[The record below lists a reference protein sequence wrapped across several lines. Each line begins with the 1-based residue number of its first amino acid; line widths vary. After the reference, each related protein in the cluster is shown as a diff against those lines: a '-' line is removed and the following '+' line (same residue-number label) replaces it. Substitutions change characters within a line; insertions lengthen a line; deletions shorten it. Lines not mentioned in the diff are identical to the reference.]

1 MVSVSRQSI
10 RRRAA
15 LIVQFSRLATA
26 LGLVA
31 LSALGI
37 WYGNRAPSV
46 VPSTID
52 HLFSAER
59 AMVHVRQIAQRPHP
73 PGTPDHALVREYI
86 IAQLRSMGLDP
97 QVQTTTG
104 VGTRYAVAG
113 RVHNVLAR
121 LPGTTPG
128 GPAVLLM
135 AHYDGVWAG
144 PSTADDAAATAA
156 LLDVVRMLNRQPRAH
171 DVIFLFADGEESGL
185 LGAAAFA
192 REHPWAKDVAVTL
205 NFEARG
211 VNGVSRMFET
221 GPGNLDVV
229 RELRNVSGV
238 RATSLSVT
246 VYRMLPNDTD
256 LSETAILGKPAMN
269 FAFIG
274 GVQRYHTAE
283 DDVAHLSMR
292 SLQHHGSQAYALA
305 RAFADGPLPRPE
317 TGDAAFFDFPLVG
330 LIVYPI
336 GWSLPI
342 AVLGLIVVI
351 AGVVLLRRRDERW
364 ARGLAIG
371 AGGFIGAIVAALVV
385 NLCLSYL
392 VSRIHAAAPIGG
404 ASEWSPTYAAAF
416 AAICAAIVLALWA
429 FLRRFASATA
439 LHLGGLSVLALITV
453 LLGVKV
459 PGVSFLFAWPLL
471 FAAGATA
478 VWLTTSA
485 SVGRIGT
492 WVAAAV
498 ALIMLAPTIHA
509 MVVVALGLDQTGAA
523 LLSVLA
529 VIALWLVALL
539 LEDLSPTPSWRPS
552 IVAGSIAGLLL
563 IVGLATVRTD
573 ARRPAG
579 STFAYVIDSDSL
591 RAWLAGGGT
600 TPAVRDWIRREF
612 AEPGADPSRS
622 PVMAA
627 APPSWLTRGFEPR
640 RIKPAP
646 MGAFVAPTVTL
657 LSDSVTAAGRVV
669 RLRVVPDTGTL
680 AMSISV
686 DSGAIVNAAVDDR
699 SIDRARYRSRSA
711 RFSLEY
717 IAPDTSGFTLRL
729 TLAPS
734 SRPVL
739 NVLARRPGIP
749 QLGGLTIPA
758 RPAGVLP
765 IQNGDQTIVYKR
777 VQL

>member
-1 MVSVSRQSI
+1 LS
-10 RRRAA
+10 
-15 LIVQFSRLATA
+15 VQFSRLATA

-37 WYGNRAPSV
+37 WYGNHTPSV

-59 AMVHVRQIAQRPHP
+59 AMMHVREIAQRPHP
-73 PGTPDHALVREYI
+73 PGTTDHARVRDYI

-121 LPGTTPG
+121 MPGTSPG

-144 PSTADDAAATAA
+144 PSTADDAAATGA
-156 LLDVVRMLNRQPRAH
+156 LLDVVRLLNRQPRVH
-171 DVIFLFADGEESGL
+171 DVIFLLADGEESGL

-211 VNGVSRMFET
+211 VKGVSRMFET
-221 GPGNLDVV
+221 GPGNLDVA
-229 RELRNVSGV
+229 RELGKVSGV

-283 DDVAHLSMR
+283 DDVAHLDRR
-292 SLQHHGSQAYALA
+292 SLQHHGNQAYALA
-305 RAFADGPLPRPE
+305 RAFADGPLPRP
-317 TGDAAFFDFPLVG
+317 TTSDAAFFDFPLVG

-342 AVLGLIVVI
+342 ALLGLIMVG
-351 AGVVLLRRRDERW
+351 AGVVLLRQRDERW
-364 ARGLAIG
+364 ARGLAVG
-371 AGGFIGAIVAALVV
+371 AGAFAASIVVALVL
-385 NLCLSYL
+385 NLCLSFAI
-392 VSRIHAAAPIGG
+392 SRIHGTIGG
-404 ASEWSPTYAAAF
+404 APEWSPIYGAAF
-416 AAICAAIVLALWA
+416 GFSCVAIVLFALLVA
-429 FLRRFASATA
+429 RRFASSTA
-439 LHLGGLSVLALITV
+439 LHFGALTVLALLTV
-453 LLGVKV
+453 GVAMRV
-459 PGVSFLFAWPLL
+459 PGVSFLFAWPLI
-471 FAAGATA
+471 FAGAAGLLSERGAPLVA
-478 VWLTTSA
+478 RVA
-485 SVGRIGT
+485 A

-498 ALIMLAPTIHA
+498 TLIMLAPTIHA
-509 MVVVALGLDQTGAA
+509 MVIVALGLDQVGTA
-523 LLSVLA
+523 LLSLLA
-529 VIALWLVALL
+529 VIALWLIAPLL
-539 LEDLSPTPSWRPS
+539 HRLASRWWGYPLFAAQLAV
-552 IVAGSIAGLLL
+552 ILLG
-563 IVGLATVRTD
+563 VGLGYVRTKP
-573 ARRPAG
+573 RMPAG
-579 STFAYVIDSDSL
+579 STFSYVIDSDSL

-600 TPAVRDWIRREF
+600 TPAVRAWIRKELNVE
-612 AEPGADPSRS
+612 APDSRV
-622 PVMAA
+622 PA
-627 APPSWLTRGFEPR
+627 WLARGFEPR

-657 LSDSVTAAGRVV
+657 LSDSATAAGRVV

-680 AMSISV
+680 AMSIST
-686 DSGAIVNAAVDDR
+686 DSGAILNAAVDDR
-699 SIDRARYRSRSA
+699 SIDRSRYRSRSA
-711 RFSLEY
+711 RWSLEY
-717 IAPDTSGFTLRL
+717 IAPDASGFTLRL
-729 TLAPS
+729 TLAPTS
-734 SRPVL
+734 KPVL

-749 QLGGLTIPA
+749 QLGGLTIPV